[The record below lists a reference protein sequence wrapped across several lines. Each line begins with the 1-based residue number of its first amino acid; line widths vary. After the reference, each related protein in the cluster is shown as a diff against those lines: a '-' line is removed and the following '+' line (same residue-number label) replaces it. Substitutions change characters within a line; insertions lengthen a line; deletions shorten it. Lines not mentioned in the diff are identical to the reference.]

1 MIGPTLCTER
11 MLTQWS
17 RLDMAP
23 VDMVHIIPTVQ
34 SAAEHN
40 MILTEGNPLFYIVE
54 NNICSWFNYCINKMR
69 MSLA

>member
-1 MIGPTLCTER
+1 MIGPTLFTER

-34 SAAEHN
+34 SVAEHN
-40 MILTEGNPLFYIVE
+40 MILTEGNPLFYTVE
-54 NNICSWFNYCINKMR
+54 NNMFMV
-69 MSLA
+69 